1 MIADSGCRTLLQ
13 NSESSNDRPAPAK
26 TLDPDWKVHVSA
38 LVCAPQRCSAHAGS
52 LYFKKL
58 ESLFDSYQ
66 KCETARAGYSAAT
79 PQATDINSVLNSL
92 DAFLKMAMPAAPPDA
107 LSSKQ
112 RLILLRIFLRT
123 SPSCLLPT
131 KWRAN
136 LASTQRGVDRV
147 INSPSNQSMS
157 CHFSPT
163 SSGHRRPRQT
173 ATVASHAR

>member
-107 LSSKQ
+107 LSSQ
-112 RLILLRIFLRT
+112 ATADPAANI
-123 SPSCLLPT
+123 PSHF
-131 KWRAN
+131 AVVFAADE
-136 LASTQRGVDRV
+136 LARQLGFNAEGSG
-147 INSPSNQSMS
+147 PSNQ
-157 CHFSPT
+157 FSIQPVDVLPLQP
-163 SSGHRRPRQT
+163 HEF
-173 ATVASHAR
+173 